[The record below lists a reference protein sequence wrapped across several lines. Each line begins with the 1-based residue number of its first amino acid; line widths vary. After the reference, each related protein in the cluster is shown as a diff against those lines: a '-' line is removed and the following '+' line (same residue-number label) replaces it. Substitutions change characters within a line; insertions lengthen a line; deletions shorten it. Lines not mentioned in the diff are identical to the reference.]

1 MKAYLITNHY
11 LVSEKFNTLNNLLA
25 ESAARCGIE
34 LMLKTNAE
42 MLSNLTVGE
51 DKDILGVDFVLFW
64 DKDITLCAM
73 LEGLGLK
80 CFNSSRAIAA
90 CDNKGLTHA
99 ILNRSGIKMPKTIIA
114 PLSFG
119 KEDMTE
125 FAKKAA
131 EKLSLPMVIKESYGS
146 FGYQVFRAHDLYD
159 AVEIANTISP
169 NPMIFQEYIEES
181 YGRDVRLNVVG
192 DKVVAAM
199 ERYNEDDFRAN
210 VTNGGKMKPYTPTKE
225 ECDIAVKACRALGL
239 DFAGVDLLFGKDGP
253 LLCEVNSN
261 AHIKNI
267 LDCTGINV
275 ADEIFK
281 YIKEKIR

>member
-11 LVSEKFNTLNNLLA
+11 LVTEKFNTLNNLLV
-25 ESAARCGIE
+25 ESAERCGILLE
-34 LMLKTNAE
+34 VKTNAE
-42 MLSNLTVGE
+42 MLSYLTVGE
-51 DKDILGVDFVLFW
+51 DKSLSDIDFVLFW

-73 LEGLGLK
+73 LEGMGIR

-99 ILNRSGIKMPKTIIA
+99 LLNKSGIKMPKTIIA
-114 PLSFG
+114 PLSFM

-125 FAKKAA
+125 FAKSAA
-131 EKLSLPMVIKESYGS
+131 ERLGLPMVIKESYGS
-146 FGYQVFRAHDLYD
+146 FGFQVFRAHDIYD

-169 NPMIFQEYIEES
+169 NAMIFQEYIEES

-199 ERYNEDDFRAN
+199 ERYNESDFRAN
-210 VTNGGKMKPYTPTKE
+210 VTNGGKMKPYKPSKKE
-225 ECDIAVKACRALGL
+225 CEIAVKACKALGL

-275 ADEIFK
+275 ADEIFG
-281 YIKEKIR
+281 YIREQIK